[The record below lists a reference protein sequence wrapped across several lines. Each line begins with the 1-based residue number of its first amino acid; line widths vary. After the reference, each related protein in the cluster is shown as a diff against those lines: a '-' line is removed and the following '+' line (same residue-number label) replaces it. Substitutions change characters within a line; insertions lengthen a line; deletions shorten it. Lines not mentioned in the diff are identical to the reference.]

1 MASEYQILSAFKTWR
16 DIARTKF
23 NEDQLPTDEE
33 LLATAK
39 DPDQLKPGGD
49 YPALLVWATALR
61 RVLGYVQV
69 GTLHV
74 IEQGTDAAM
83 FTPDLDFDKHFEPED
98 ASVDALE
105 DTPVDAESYDDEPAD
120 YHYAEVI
127 DEPEYEPELE
137 SEPVHAVPGLAQ
149 VHEQVV
155 APEPALEPEP
165 EQELTPE
172 FTPEPEPAPAP
183 EPVAE
188 PAPEPAAEPA
198 PELVRKPAH
207 QAEPSVAEITET
219 PETPE
224 PDPTPAP
231 RRRRQN
237 TGSHRSAS
245 AEAQSIDRDIRN
257 WQDYEFARLDGFAE
271 VKQAHGGFLRITANL
286 TGGLDLEWDAP
297 ESYIN
302 ASRVFRIVSDEMA
315 FEQDPDLAEH
325 RVSTVGTHWVDQ
337 EPLTT
342 AYRMYQVWMYEGVTE
357 SSAVNSQPQLVG
369 ESVFIN
375 PVSNIELSVAGSEV
389 KGQWAP
395 AEHTHRVAVYAAPS
409 NERLVTASRN
419 EIAADKNN
427 FQGFRFH
434 PQHRG
439 REYKFVARRFAEIHG
454 KLVGSAPS
462 EEFVIDVPAEVVEVP
477 ISIEERFDGFSTS
490 FDVTWDAPH
499 SGEVWIYRT
508 QEAPESDLQFNA
520 IETDQLE
527 SFGLARRDW
536 ANDLEDTKTSCNV
549 VWPEDWYSIFLTP
562 VNVVGN
568 QAQVGQ
574 TYSRVRVGEISRP
587 KLYERV
593 NNQLLT
599 FGWPEEAH
607 EVTAVFGEPGSGHS
621 VGPTADTPGSSL
633 VSIHREA
640 YEEEGG
646 MRVKLPGAGDVALFA
661 SRVYEGRQIWGQPEI
676 LKYRGLDKFS
686 YKLHLMNNRLFLSI
700 YSERPNNQFNQFSLR
715 IHPSRLPLEPEDGQ
729 EVMTRKIIND
739 GGGQQYA
746 DLLAGISFSS
756 LRSEQEPEVEYWE
769 IDPKIASLPP
779 TSYLRLF
786 IHQEESD
793 DVHVKA
799 LIDPAP
805 SLLNLGTWIGGSR

>member
-23 NEDQLPTDEE
+23 TEDQLPTDEE

-49 YPALLVWATALR
+49 YPALQVWATALR

-74 IEQGTDAAM
+74 IEQGTDEAM
-83 FTPDLDFDKHFEPED
+83 FTPDLDFDKHSE
-98 ASVDALE
+98 LE
-105 DTPVDAESYDDEPAD
+105 DSNVGQEMYEDEPAD
-120 YHYAEVI
+120 YHYTEVSET
-127 DEPEYEPELE
+127 EPET
-137 SEPVHAVPGLAQ
+137 
-149 VHEQVV
+149 EQ
-155 APEPALEPEP
+155 EPEP
-165 EQELTPE
+165 ET
-172 FTPEPEPAPAP
+172 EPVTETSVAETEAEAEAEAEAETQVPAPAP
-183 EPVAE
+183 A
-188 PAPEPAAEPA
+188 PAPM
-198 PELVRKPAH
+198 
-207 QAEPSVAEITET
+207 
-219 PETPE
+219 
-224 PDPTPAP
+224 P
-231 RRRRQN
+231 RRRRQSR
-237 TGSHRSAS
+237 GSHRSATTETP
-245 AEAQSIDRDIRN
+245 ALDRDIRN

-271 VKQAHGGFLRITANL
+271 VRHVHGGFLRVTANL

-297 ESYIN
+297 DPFID
-302 ASRVFRIVSDEMA
+302 AARVFRVVSDEVA
-315 FEQDPDLAEH
+315 FEQDPDLGEH
-325 RVSTVGTHWVDQ
+325 RVSTVGSQWVDQ

-342 AYRMYQVWMYEGVTE
+342 AYRMYQVWMYEGTTE
-357 SSAVNSQPQLVG
+357 SAAVNSQPQLVG

-419 EIAADKNN
+419 EIATDKNN

-477 ISIEERFDGFSTS
+477 IAIQELFDGFSTS
-490 FDVTWDAPH
+490 FHVTWDAPH

-549 VWPEDWYSIFLTP
+549 IWPEDWYSIFLTP

-607 EVTAVFGEPGSGHS
+607 EVTAVFGERGSGHEI
-621 VGPTADTPGSSL
+621 GPTTDTPGSSL

-676 LKYRGLDKFS
+676 LAYRGLDKFS
-686 YKLHLMNNRLFLSI
+686 YKLHLRENRLFLSI
-700 YSERPNNQFNQFSLR
+700 YSERPNKQFNQFSLR

-739 GGGQQYA
+739 GENQQFA
-746 DLLAGISFSS
+746 DLLAGISSSS
-756 LRSEQEPEVEYWE
+756 LRSEQEPEVEFWE
-769 IDPKIASLPP
+769 IDPKIASLPS
-779 TSYLRLF
+779 TSYFRLF

-793 DVHVKA
+793 DTHVKA

>member
-23 NEDQLPTDEE
+23 SEEQLPTDEE

-69 GTLHV
+69 GSLHV

-83 FTPDLDFDKHFEPED
+83 FTPDLDFDKHIELED
-98 ASVDALE
+98 A
-105 DTPVDAESYDDEPAD
+105 PVEAEFYDEEPAD

-127 DEPEYEPELE
+127 DEPEFETAPSPETEPEQDSELDWE
-137 SEPVHAVPGLAQ
+137 TEAEPEVTPELDAEAEPVSEAVP
-149 VHEQVV
+149 VHEL
-155 APEPALEPEP
+155 AAEPGPASEPEP
-165 EQELTPE
+165 EPE
-172 FTPEPEPAPAP
+172 F
-183 EPVAE
+183 
-188 PAPEPAAEPA
+188 
-198 PELVRKPAH
+198 VRPPAH
-207 QAEPSVAEITET
+207 QAQPSMAA
-219 PETPE
+219 TPE
-224 PDPTPAP
+224 PADTTEPAESTEPAP

-245 AEAQSIDRDIRN
+245 AEAQSIDRDVRN

-271 VKQAHGGFLRITANL
+271 VRQAHGGFLRITANL

-302 ASRVFRIVSDEMA
+302 ATRVFRIVSDEMA

-477 ISIEERFDGFSTS
+477 ISIKERFDGFSTS

-508 QEAPESDLQFNA
+508 QEAPESDLRFNA

-607 EVTAVFGEPGSGHS
+607 EVTAVFGEPGSGHL
-621 VGPTADTPGSSL
+621 VGPTTDTPGSSL

-676 LKYRGLDKFS
+676 LNYHGLDKFS

-729 EVMTRKIIND
+729 EVMTRKVISD
-739 GGGQQYA
+739 GGNQQFA
-746 DLLAGISFSS
+746 DLLAGISSSS
-756 LRSEQEPEVEYWE
+756 LRSEQEQEVEFWE
-769 IDPKIASLPP
+769 IDPKVASLPA

-805 SLLNLGTWIGGSR
+805 ALLNLGTWIGGSR